1 MKKEIS
7 NRKSQISNSS
17 MAEFHFK
24 HISLDQL
31 EQTAQQLVAG
41 ITKQNLWCFEGEMG
55 AGKTTFIKS
64 ICKVLGV
71 TDEITSPTFSLV
83 NEYQTASGKTV
94 YHFDFYRIRSV
105 EEVYDIGY
113 EDYFD
118 SGNICLIEWP
128 SNIESILEGEDVA
141 WIHLLK
147 ENESHRNIEV
157 VFTD

>member
-1 MKKEIS
+1 MSELT
-7 NRKSQISNSS
+7 
-17 MAEFHFK
+17 FK

-31 EQTAQQLVAG
+31 EQTAQQLVAA
-41 ITKQNLWCFEGEMG
+41 ITKQTLWCFEGEMG

-83 NEYQTASGKTV
+83 NEYQTTSGKTI

-128 SNIESILEGEDVA
+128 SNIESILEGEDIA
-141 WIHLLK
+141 WIRLLK
-147 ENESHRNIEV
+147 ENESHRNIEAT
-157 VFTD
+157 FAD